1 MNHGDNADADA
12 EPEASSSSHSPQD
25 RSHTEHDDDDNNP
38 GRHDTDRN
46 DLLSEDPLQVGLG
59 SPISFKRKPKKRG
72 FLEIAQSNRLFASL
86 TGSPSDSDGGSRSG
100 SAHGRRA
107 QENGTPYRDNVPN
120 SPWSPRRRGGVNG
133 SAAKDGA
140 PLDWYV
146 EGPGRRVGYEDLTAI
161 DWIFEY
167 TKERTR
173 LRVLRSN
180 TQGLLGKLQLS
191 FDSAQEWIIL
201 VATGILVGTLA
212 AVIDITTDWLG
223 DLKAGYCTN
232 DDGGRFYL
240 NKAFCCLGYDDES
253 QCSGWHPW
261 ATALHITSTAGSY
274 IIEYLFFLI
283 FSVSLCSL
291 PNFCWEKKRGGGT
304 ILMRNGRSFLLFAPA
319 FWSRSLR
326 CMQSTAVYPRS
337 RLCWGGSLSGNFWE
351 CGLWLQSLLDWYG
364 PHLLPLRSNS
374 RVLTSVVVSSCG
386 VRHVAR

>member
-1 MNHGDNADADA
+1 MNHGDNADLDL

-25 RSHTEHDDDDNNP
+25 RSQTHHDDGNNSRTHDNED
-38 GRHDTDRN
+38 H
-46 DLLSEDPLQVGLG
+46 DLLAEDPLNGGLG

-72 FLEIAQSNRLFASL
+72 FLELAQSNRLFASL
-86 TGSPSDSDGGSRSG
+86 TGSPSDSDGGSRPD

-107 QENGTPYRDNVPN
+107 QENGTPYRDNV
-120 SPWSPRRRGGVNG
+120 SSTQWSPRRRALTNG
-133 SAAKDGA
+133 SAGKDGA

-212 AVIDITTDWLG
+212 AVIDITTDWLA

-232 DDGGRFYL
+232 EDGGRFYL
-240 NKAFCCLGYDDES
+240 NKAFCCLGYDEEA
-253 QCSGWHPW
+253 QCSGWRPW
-261 ATALHITSTAGSY
+261 ATALHITSSAGSY
-274 IIEYLFFLI
+274 IIEYFFFLL
-283 FSVSLCSL
+283 FSVSSL
-291 PNFCWEKKRGGGT
+291 HFPIFFDWMSN
-304 ILMRNGRSFLLFAPA
+304 LMHHRSFSLFAPA
-319 FWSRSLR
+319 F
-326 CMQSTAVYPRS
+326 
-337 RLCWGGSLSGNFWE
+337 
-351 CGLWLQSLLDWYG
+351 
-364 PHLLPLRSNS
+364 
-374 RVLTSVVVSSCG
+374 
-386 VRHVAR
+386 